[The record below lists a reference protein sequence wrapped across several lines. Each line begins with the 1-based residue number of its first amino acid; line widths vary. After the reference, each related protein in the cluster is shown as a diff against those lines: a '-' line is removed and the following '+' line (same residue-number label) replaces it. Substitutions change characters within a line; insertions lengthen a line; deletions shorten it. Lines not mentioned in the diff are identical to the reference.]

1 MSSQTEKVKIIF
13 GLKIRQLRLDKG
25 LLLSDIAE
33 RAGFSISYL
42 NEIERGKKYPK
53 TEKIMALA
61 RVFET
66 DYDTLVS
73 LKMSSQLEPLT
84 DFLNSPTLS
93 SLPLY
98 IFGIETP
105 DLVELMSGTP
115 SKISVFIS
123 TITELSRTYGITTD
137 DFFQAVLRAYIEH
150 NNNYFEDLEQAAQE
164 FRNFCGITK
173 ITSPNSDL
181 LEKIL
186 KEKYQITVG
195 EFSEDDNFELKKI
208 KSFYKEN
215 NHKLLINRNLTTE
228 RRNFVLA
235 KEIGFQYLN
244 LKNRPFISP
253 SIEKETF
260 EEILNNFRASY
271 FAGAVL
277 INRDVFVER
286 LTYLFASPKW
296 HEEAFLSILNLFN
309 TTPEV
314 ALMRFSSVLS
324 GHFNKTSQYILRIQ
338 KDGISQTQTLK
349 KEIHLNGLHPPYL
362 LTNPEHYCNRWSGM
376 TAFQKEG
383 ICTVQISEFEGFQ
396 STFLEITLLKK
407 STQVSDNQYAITL
420 GLKVN
425 ESLKNTL
432 QFINDSKITR
442 KTVNQTCERCSIQD
456 CNERVFA
463 PIFLQEKQRILGLK
477 EHLKSLK

>member
-66 DYDTLVS
+66 DYDSLVS

-93 SLPLY
+93 ALPLH

-123 TITELSRTYGITTD
+123 TITELSRTYGITSD

-164 FRNFCGITK
+164 FRNLCGITK

-181 LEKIL
+181 LEGIL

-195 EFSEDDNFELKKI
+195 EFSENTNSELKKI

-215 NHKLLINRNLTTE
+215 NHKLLINRYLTTE

-244 LKNRPFISP
+244 LKNRPFVSP
-253 SIEKETF
+253 SIDKETF

-271 FAGAVL
+271 FAGAIL

-296 HEEAFLSILNLFN
+296 HEEAFLSILQLFN

-324 GHFNKTSQYILRIQ
+324 GHFNTKSQYILRIQ
-338 KDGISQTQTLK
+338 KDAASATQTLK

-376 TAFQKEG
+376 SAFQKET
-383 ICTVQISEFEGFQ
+383 ICSVQVSEFDITQIS
-396 STFLEITLLKK
+396 FLEITLLKN
-407 STQVSDNQYAITL
+407 SLQSSDNQYAITL
-420 GLKVN
+420 GIKINDL
-425 ESLKNTL
+425 LRNTI
-432 QFINDSKITR
+432 QFINDTKITR
-442 KTVNQTCERCSIQD
+442 KIVNQTCERCNIKD
-456 CNERVFA
+456 CLERTSS
-463 PIFLQEKQRILGLK
+463 PIFIHEKERISSIK
-477 EHLKSLK
+477 EQLKSLN